1 MRLLDGD
8 LEALDGERVF
18 RADVDEALGGADRV
32 AGDRHG
38 LEDRVGIAFQRG
50 TVHVRAR
57 VALVGVADHVLL
69 ALGLL
74 LGELPLHAGG
84 EARAAAAAQA
94 GLQDLLD
101 HLLRRHLEEHL
112 LDGLVAVARDVVLDL
127 LRVDDAA
134 VAQHDAVLLLVER
147 DVRLR
152 DEFLRLLGVVAQAL
166 HHAALHQVLRH
177 DLLHVLGLN
186 LDVERALREDL
197 HDRAL
202 LAEPEAARHDH
213 LHLVLEAGRLKFLL
227 ERLDDGR
234 AAARTARGAAAHKNV

>member
-1 MRLLDGD
+1 MRLTDGD

-38 LEDRVGIAFQRG
+38 LEDGVGIAFQRG
-50 TVHVRAR
+50 AVHVRAG

-74 LGELPLHAGG
+74 LRELPLHSGR

-94 GLQDLLD
+94 RLQDLLH

-152 DEFLRLLGVVAQAL
+152 DELLRLLGVVAQT
-166 HHAALHQVLRH
+166 LHQH
-177 DLLHVLGLN
+177 
-186 LDVERALREDL
+186 VERALREDL